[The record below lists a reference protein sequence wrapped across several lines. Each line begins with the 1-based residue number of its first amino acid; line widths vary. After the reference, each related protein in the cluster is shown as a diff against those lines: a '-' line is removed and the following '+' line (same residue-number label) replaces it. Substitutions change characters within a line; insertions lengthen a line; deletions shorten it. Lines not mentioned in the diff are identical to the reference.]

1 MDTCCFVYL
10 YFRNATLHTCCNNNL
25 NMRFVHSVNTQTDTT
40 VRQQVIK
47 SVRHRLFTTLDIRIP
62 VGENQQR
69 FNPSILHCFN
79 TPFIQAHKHFV
90 V

>member
-1 MDTCCFVYL
+1 
-10 YFRNATLHTCCNNNL
+10 
-25 NMRFVHSVNTQTDTT
+25 MRFTHSVNAQTDTT

-69 FNPSILHCFN
+69 FNPSIQHCLD
-79 TPFIQAHKHFV
+79 TPFIQLHKHFV
-90 V
+90 VSIYDKATP